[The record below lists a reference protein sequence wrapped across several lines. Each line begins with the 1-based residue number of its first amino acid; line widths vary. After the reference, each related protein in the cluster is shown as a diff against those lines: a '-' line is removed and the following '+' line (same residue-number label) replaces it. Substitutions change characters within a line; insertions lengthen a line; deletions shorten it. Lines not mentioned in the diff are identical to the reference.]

1 MSRRW
6 PLPLSSALLLGVPGP
21 SHAHLVSSGLGPFY
35 DGALHLLLS
44 PADLLALV
52 AVAML
57 AGLGGRRM
65 GRWVVMALPAAWLA
79 GGSIGLGVGSAIAAP
94 WFSAVLLVLA
104 AVLVTMDVRLP
115 PPAVLALAVLI
126 GALHG
131 LLNGSALS
139 VMGAGPVALLGVVA
153 TVQVIGLMVAA
164 VVVSLHAAWTRI
176 VVRVAGSWIAAV
188 GMLMAGWLING
199 SG

>member
-1 MSRRW
+1 M
-6 PLPLSSALLLGVPGP
+6 LLGAPGP

-79 GGSIGLGVGSAIAAP
+79 GGSIGLGVGTAIAAP
-94 WFSAVLLVLA
+94 WFSAGLLVLA

-176 VVRVAGSWIAAV
+176 AVRVAASWIAAV